1 MSSEAIQKYLDEEK
15 AKRAALIARMRERIP
30 PISDEEFNRRVAAN
44 YAKIMAESNTIHFDP
59 ATIGLR
65 EDELALTWSDVRP
78 GYSDGDQAVKVVRE
92 AFDRGHGLIFLWGN
106 FGQGKTLIGK
116 ILVARAHA
124 AGRRAAYSLFLE
136 AIDDIRRAFD
146 EPERK
151 TTALLDKIDWWT
163 GRDVLF
169 LDEFDKSNDTAWV
182 QERKFQIVDRC
193 YQRAI
198 REEALTVIASNQG
211 DDAVDGYIRSRLS
224 DRRIGPVLHLNGTDG
239 RLMMPDGWRH

>member
-1 MSSEAIQKYLDEEK
+1 MPSDAIQKELD
-15 AKRAALIARMRERIP
+15 AQMAALRARLRKRIP
-30 PISDEEFNRRVAAN
+30 PITDEEYRRGVAKN
-44 YAKIMAESNTIHFDP
+44 YAKILAESNAVHFDP
-59 ATIGLR
+59 ATIGLQD
-65 EDELALTWSDVRP
+65 DELALTWSDIRP
-78 GYSDGDQAVKVVRE
+78 GYSDGDQAAKVVRE

-116 ILVARAHA
+116 ILVARAYA
-124 AGRRAAYSLFLE
+124 DGRRAAYSLFLE

-151 TTALLDKIDWWT
+151 TTALVDKIDWWT

-193 YQRAI
+193 YQRAV
-198 REEALTVIASNQG
+198 REEALTVIASNRG
-211 DDAVDGYIRSRLS
+211 DDDIDGYIRSRLN
-224 DRRIGPVLHLNGTDG
+224 DRRIGPVLHLDGTDG
-239 RLMMPDGWRH
+239 RLMMPDGWKH